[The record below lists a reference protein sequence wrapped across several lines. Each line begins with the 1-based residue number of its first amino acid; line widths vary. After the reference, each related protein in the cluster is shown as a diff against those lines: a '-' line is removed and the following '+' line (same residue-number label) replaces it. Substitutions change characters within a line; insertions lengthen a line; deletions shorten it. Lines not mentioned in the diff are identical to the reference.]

1 MTLNYYLIL
10 FIYFCA
16 PFREESKIPGNQLVE
31 CHECHSLYHQVKQHL
46 VYTLIKGVIIIHC
59 GMCVVGSRLIYHVSH
74 LIHFVCNSWHH
85 RCYPTLSHKVWETWT
100 SDELNKF
107 LEVYFEFPFKMI
119 DQSNY
124 AFLTGQSWQ
133 VLQSCHTAGAQNKD
147 FGPCSQM
154 DLTRAQLLEGR
165 LALNPWLI

>member
-1 MTLNYYLIL
+1 MPWVPFPLSSGKTTFSLHTYKRCNNY
-10 FIYFCA
+10 
-16 PFREESKIPGNQLVE
+16 
-31 CHECHSLYHQVKQHL
+31 SLWYV
-46 VYTLIKGVIIIHC
+46 C
-59 GMCVVGSRLIYHVSH
+59 DRLIYHVSH
-74 LIHFVCNSWHH
+74 LIHFVRNSWHH